1 MEILPL
7 AVVHMDNIVFSIL
20 LQLHG
25 SNTNYHHNEYMYDG
39 TINHLKRVSFNIV
52 IFC

>member
-7 AVVHMDNIVFSIL
+7 AVVHNIVFPVL

-25 SNTNYHHNEYMYDG
+25 SNTTYHHNEYMYNG
-39 TINHLKRVSFNIV
+39 TINNLKRV
-52 IFC
+52 FCCVDGKKKN